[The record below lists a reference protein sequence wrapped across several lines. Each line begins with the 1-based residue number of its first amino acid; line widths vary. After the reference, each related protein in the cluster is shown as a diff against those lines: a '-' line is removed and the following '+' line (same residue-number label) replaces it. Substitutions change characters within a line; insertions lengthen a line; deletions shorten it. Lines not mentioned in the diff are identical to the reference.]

1 MVEGGE
7 LCGDVGIADYC
18 GNVTL
23 DKTTRGGSCGLRYR
37 AYRAW
42 REKSD
47 VGVE

>member
-7 LCGDVGIADYC
+7 LRGDVGITDYR
-18 GNVTL
+18 GNVAL
-23 DKTTRGGSCGLRYR
+23 DKATRGGRCGLRYR